1 LIKSLLVKNQGKA
14 SQIQSRNS
22 NSSTE
27 YSYLFS
33 LMDNM
38 PKGKEN
44 KHHHHH
50 HWQGV
55 TGGKYYP

>member
-1 LIKSLLVKNQGKA
+1 LINSLLVKNQGKA
-14 SQIQSRNS
+14 SQIQSRIS

-27 YSYLFS
+27 YSSLFS
-33 LMDNM
+33 LMENM

-44 KHHHHH
+44 KYHH